1 MKTKRE
7 EVKDKV
13 VKSLKM
19 SDMNEWKELF
29 VCEEI
34 IKVLAEKGFQSPT
47 PIQRMTLAAA
57 LKGKM
62 DIVGA
67 AETGSGKTLA
77 FGIPIIQGI
86 LEDRKYEAVNDNTE
100 ENDKEVDDEDEAE
113 PLDDVNGFKASQ
125 ETAVNVVDNV

>member
-34 IKVLAEKGFQSPT
+34 IKVLAEKGFSSPT

-86 LEDRKYEAVNDNTE
+86 LEDRIYEAANK
-100 ENDKEVDDEDEAE
+100 DKEEGKEVVDEDEDE
-113 PLDDVNGFKASQ
+113 PLDEVNGFK
-125 ETAVNVVDNV
+125 